1 MVDGTPALSPSIDFA
16 LLADA
21 VQVSDDR
28 VHILGGGWDTLWTH
42 GFPATIHSLAV
53 AMRLRVPWTKANER
67 FVVEVDLVDDDGFSV
82 LGEHKVSHPF
92 ELGRPAGLPAGSDL
106 GMVWAQGFNHL
117 EVPKAGN
124 YSFVI
129 RIDGQIADRISFRAI
144 ATHRH

>member
-1 MVDGTPALSPSIDFA
+1 MDKSPAFAPSIDFA

-21 VQVSDDR
+21 IHVTDDR
-28 VHILGGGWDTLWTH
+28 VHILGGGWDTLWAH

-53 AMRLRVPWTKANER
+53 SMRIRVPWTKANER
-67 FVVEVDLVDDDGFSV
+67 FVVEIDLVDDDGFSI
-82 LGEHKVSHPF
+82 LAEKVRRPF

-106 GMVWAQGFNHL
+106 GMVWAQTFNHL

-129 RIDGQIADRISFRAI
+129 SIDGEVAERIRFRAL
-144 ATHRH
+144 ASHPH